1 MTTLHIDPRA
11 RDADLRG
18 LLYQGDLVVLSG
30 LPSVRAF
37 AEFAREQLRELF
49 APHDPEQ
56 IHHHLSPEHLARML
70 GAWKPRFVHH
80 PRSKEL
86 VRQIVE
92 DAGFSPDDTMF
103 DVPKP
108 RTAYP
113 SDSLTTGIAFA
124 FPWHR
129 DTWYAAPPQQ
139 INWWFPV
146 TEVRADNAMKFDPLS
161 FARAVE
167 NDSAGFDYY
176 QANRD
181 RLTTAKQVGTD
192 VRSRPGARTHTPPDE
207 LIVLPPPGSILLFSG
222 AQLHATI
229 TNTSGVARYSVDF
242 RTIDRRDVE
251 AGVGAPLVD
260 VECSGTALRD
270 FVGVRS
276 GERLDEAL
284 VQKIEGRAPPEDV
297 ILVFDEKLAEK
308 SAALISDG
316 E

>member
-18 LLYQGDLVVLSG
+18 LLYQGDLVVLTG

-56 IHHHLSPEHLARML
+56 IHHRLSPEQLARML

-113 SDSLTTGIAFA
+113 SDHLTTGIAFA

-139 INWWFPV
+139 INWWLPV
-146 TEVRADNAMKFDPLS
+146 SEVRADNAMKFDPVS
-161 FARAVE
+161 FSRAVE
-167 NDSAGFDYY
+167 NDSSGFDYY

-181 RLTTAKQVGTD
+181 RLTTAKQIGKD
-192 VRSRPGARTHTPPDE
+192 VRSRPGAVGHNPDNE
-207 LIVLPPPGSILLFSG
+207 LIVLPPPGGILLFSG
-222 AQLHATI
+222 AQLHASI

-260 VECSGTALRD
+260 VECTGTALRD

-276 GERLDEAL
+276 GERLDETL
-284 VQKIEGRAPPEDV
+284 VQKIDGGPPPDDAIV
-297 ILVFDEKLAEK
+297 VFDAKLAEK
-308 SAALISDG
+308 SAAIS
-316 E
+316 EAE